1 MRFAGSCPT
10 TITCHETTPH
20 LTAVP
25 SLVAAAWDCLPL
37 TRIPKHNHKQ
47 RYITEDACPVLR
59 GTTIVALL
67 KIGKVIIAGDKQ
79 VSLGQTV
86 IKGTA
91 RKVRRLAST

>member
-1 MRFAGSCPT
+1 
-10 TITCHETTPH
+10 
-20 LTAVP
+20 
-25 SLVAAAWDCLPL
+25 
-37 TRIPKHNHKQ
+37 
-47 RYITEDACPVLR
+47 LR